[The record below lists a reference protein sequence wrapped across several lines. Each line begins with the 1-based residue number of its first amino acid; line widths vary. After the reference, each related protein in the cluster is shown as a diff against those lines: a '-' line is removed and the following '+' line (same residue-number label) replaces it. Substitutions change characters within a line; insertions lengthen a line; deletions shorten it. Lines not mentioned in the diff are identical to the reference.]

1 MKRKSEEEEEEEEE
15 EEAST
20 PPPTKLRL
28 SANELSRYVI
38 RLGILR
44 AMVRVREEDRGSR
57 NDTEELLPVSLH
69 IPFVSIIY
77 LCMSYLKLFYE

>member
-57 NDTEELLPVSLH
+57 NDTEELLPVH